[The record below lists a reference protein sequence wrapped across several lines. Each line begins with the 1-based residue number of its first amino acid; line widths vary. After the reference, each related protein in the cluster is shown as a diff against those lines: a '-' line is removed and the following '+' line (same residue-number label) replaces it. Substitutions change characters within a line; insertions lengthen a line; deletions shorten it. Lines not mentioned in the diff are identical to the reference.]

1 MAVDR
6 IQSEKPQEGK
16 ALVDYEEKLYPDH
29 KAREGEKALFLIH
42 SVPYEGSVAGI
53 NMLTAIRTK
62 SKGYKV
68 TVLFYGPASGIPVY
82 RGWPNVGDDG
92 YGAGIQLYPNLVK
105 RMLSEGIDVLA
116 CRFSAAALLGQNESS
131 FIEGVT
137 PIHPTD
143 ILDIVIEHH
152 RDGAMMFSTWTM

>member
-1 MAVDR
+1 MAVNRVKADR
-6 IQSEKPQEGK
+6 PEKGK
-16 ALVDYEEKLYPDH
+16 ALVNYEEKLYPDH
-29 KAREGEKALFLIH
+29 KAKPGEKALFLIH
-42 SVPYEGSVAGI
+42 SVPHEGSVAGI

-62 SKGYKV
+62 KKGYET

-92 YGAGIQLYPNLVK
+92 YGAGIQLYPNLVN
-105 RMLSEGIDVLA
+105 RMLSEGINVLA
-116 CRFSAAALLGQNESS
+116 CRFSAAALLGQNVSS

-152 RDGAMMFSTWTM
+152 RAGALIFSTWTV

>member
-6 IQSEKPQEGK
+6 VKADRPEKGK
-16 ALVDYEEKLYPDH
+16 ALVNYEEKLYPDH
-29 KAREGEKALFLIH
+29 KAKAGEKALFLIH

-62 SKGYKV
+62 KKGYDV

-92 YGAGIQLYPNLVK
+92 YGAGIQLYPNLVN
-105 RMLSEGIDVLA
+105 RMLSEGIKVLA

-131 FIEGVT
+131 FIEGVV

-152 RDGAMMFSTWTM
+152 RAGAMIFNTWTV

>member
-1 MAVDR
+1 MAVNRVKADR
-6 IQSEKPQEGK
+6 PEKGK
-16 ALVDYEEKLYPDH
+16 ALVNYEEKLYPDH
-29 KAREGEKALFLIH
+29 MAKPGEKALFLIH

-62 SKGYKV
+62 KKGYET

-92 YGAGIQLYPNLVK
+92 YGAGIQLYPNLVN
-105 RMLSEGIDVLA
+105 RMMSEGIKVLA
-116 CRFSAAALLGQNESS
+116 CRFSAAALLGQNESN
-131 FIEGVT
+131 FLEGVI

-152 RDGAMMFSTWTM
+152 RAGAMMFSTWTV

>member
-1 MAVDR
+1 MAVDMVKAER
-6 IQSEKPQEGK
+6 PENGK
-16 ALVDYEEKLYPDH
+16 ALVNYEEKLFPDH
-29 KAREGEKALFLIH
+29 KAKEGEKALFLIH

-62 SKGYKV
+62 RKGYDVK
-68 TVLFYGPASGIPVY
+68 VLFYGPASAIPVY

-92 YGAGIQLYPNLVK
+92 YGAGLQLYPNLVNK
-105 RMLSEGIDVLA
+105 MLGEGITVYA
-116 CRFSAAALLGQNESS
+116 CRFSAAALLGLHESC
-131 FIEGVT
+131 FIEGVI

-152 RDGAMMFSTWTM
+152 RAGAMIFSVWTV

>member
-6 IQSEKPQEGK
+6 VKADRPEKGK
-16 ALVDYEEKLYPDH
+16 ALVNYEEKLYPDH
-29 KAREGEKALFLIH
+29 KAKPGEKALFLIH

-62 SKGYKV
+62 KKGYET

-92 YGAGIQLYPNLVK
+92 YGAGIQLYPNLVN
-105 RMLSEGIDVLA
+105 RMLSEDIKVLA

-131 FIEGVT
+131 FIEGVV

-152 RDGAMMFSTWTM
+152 RAGAMIFNTWTV

>member
-1 MAVDR
+1 MAADR
-6 IQSEKPQEGK
+6 VKSERPQAGQ

-29 KAREGEKALFLIH
+29 KAKEGEKALFLIH

-62 SKGYKV
+62 SKGYKT

-82 RGWPNVGDDG
+82 RGWPTVGEDG
-92 YGAGIQLYPNLVK
+92 YGAGIQLYPNLVN
-105 RMLSEGIDVLA
+105 RMLGEGIDVLA
-116 CRFSAAALLGQNESS
+116 CRFSAAALLGQNEAN
-131 FIEGVT
+131 FIEGVR

-152 RDGAMMFSTWTM
+152 RAGAMMFSTWTM

>member
-6 IQSEKPQEGK
+6 VKADRPENGK
-16 ALVDYEEKLYPDH
+16 ALVNYEEKLFPDH
-29 KAREGEKALFLIH
+29 QANEGEKALFLIH

-62 SKGYKV
+62 RKGYDTK
-68 TVLFYGPASGIPVY
+68 VLFYGPASAIPAY

-92 YGAGIQLYPNLVK
+92 YGAGIQLYPNLVN
-105 RMLSEGIDVLA
+105 RMLEEGITVYA
-116 CRFSAAALLGQNESS
+116 CRFSAAALLGMNESN
-131 FIEGVT
+131 FIEGVV

-152 RDGAMMFSTWTM
+152 RAGAMMFNTWTM

>member
-1 MAVDR
+1 
-6 IQSEKPQEGK
+6 
-16 ALVDYEEKLYPDH
+16 
-29 KAREGEKALFLIH
+29 
-42 SVPYEGSVAGI
+42 
-53 NMLTAIRTK
+53 
-62 SKGYKV
+62 V

-92 YGAGIQLYPNLVK
+92 YGAGIQLYPNLVN
-105 RMLSEGIDVLA
+105 RMLSEGISVLA

-131 FIEGVT
+131 FIEGVV

-152 RDGAMMFSTWTM
+152 RAGALIFNTWTV

>member
-1 MAVDR
+1 
-6 IQSEKPQEGK
+6 
-16 ALVDYEEKLYPDH
+16 
-29 KAREGEKALFLIH
+29 
-42 SVPYEGSVAGI
+42 
-53 NMLTAIRTK
+53 MLTAIRTK
-62 SKGYKV
+62 KKGYET

-92 YGAGIQLYPNLVK
+92 YGAGIQLYPNLVN
-105 RMLSEGIDVLA
+105 RMLSEGINVLA

-131 FIEGVT
+131 FLEGVV

-152 RDGAMMFSTWTM
+152 RAGFDLQHVDRISRFRFMHGVRP